1 MNSIGV
7 NLAIYHNLGLLRFSL
22 PKIGGMYIF
31 LVPTCKFSVLYLN
44 FKFCQNLFFLV
55 SKVISCR
62 LMALIAVLKRC
73 QHRQQC
79 FRPRKQRRRILT
91 LNLIHD
97 WPVQFSVC
105 HFDYHWS
112 HNNVV
117 SSNDLNDL
125 SQLVLTTFHR
135 VILWP
140 YFFAFF
146 QFLPVIF

>member
-31 LVPTCKFSVLYLN
+31 LVSTSIFSVLYLN
-44 FKFCQNLFFLV
+44 FEFCQILFFSV

-62 LMALIAVLKRC
+62 LMALIAVLKHC
-73 QHRQQC
+73 QHRREC
-79 FRPRKQRRRILT
+79 FRPQKQRRRILT
-91 LNLIHD
+91 LNLFHD

-105 HFDYHWS
+105 HSDYRWS
-112 HNNVV
+112 QNNVV
-117 SSNDLNDL
+117 PSKDLNDL

-135 VILWP
+135 VFLLP